1 MDKNG
6 YNESLL
12 TGWEEVCF
20 LTGQTNCDLVRHEI
34 FFGVANR
41 ELSKKY
47 GMWVYLVPQLHNGS
61 KSAVHNN
68 RELDLALK
76 RTAQEKF
83 EETHS
88 REEFIRIFGRS
99 YLD

>member
-6 YNESLL
+6 YKESML
-12 TGWEEVCF
+12 TGWEEKCF

-47 GMWVYLVPQLHNGS
+47 GMWVYLIPELHNIG
-61 KSAVHNN
+61 KYAVHNN
-68 RELDLALK
+68 RDLDLALK

-83 EETHS
+83 EEKYS
-88 REEFIRIFGRS
+88 REEFMEIFGRS
-99 YLD
+99 WL